1 MPQKILFL
9 FLSPLQRPLFFF
21 VESLEKGRKE
31 YQMGASVEERVSL
44 L

>member
-1 MPQKILFL
+1 MFL

-21 VESLEKGRKE
+21 VESQQKGRKE
-31 YQMGASVEERVSL
+31 YQTGAFVEERVSL